1 MGDVGGLEKLLNSEV
16 DEAAL
21 KQISGTLKSEL
32 ISPQK
37 SQVGMPS
44 NLSSINTNFV
54 YQNGP
59 ANQALWKPNITVSS
73 ELPSVINSVSLKDA
87 VNNINGGRGE
97 RSPLIQQSHSRTV
110 SPGPARSYFRIVS
123 NVDGNTNGSQNSENM
138 ASSRRRLETTD
149 VKPII
154 QATLQSTSRSGSAT
168 EQNSPAM
175 CSLNSSLNRTS
186 QSPLSFMRTTNLM
199 PGNLQ
204 QPRFNGAAQVTS
216 LEKSLTTPATI
227 AVCGVDLRQ
236 RTPLLQNS
244 TLQTQSISQG
254 ISTAQTGIAP
264 KTAATI
270 LRTTTG
276 QLVLVT
282 GGASLPVQVKSELP
296 IQTIVVSSS
305 QPKQTTSSVTVQQ
318 HSSTIVHTSYMQQR
332 QPVSTSSNLAA
343 GYHHVSQNQTAPAP
357 TPPAGNSTPISLDQG
372 EKKCMSF
379 LKTLIR
385 LAKDKGNP
393 SVINEV
399 NRLVRDLL
407 MSKISPPAFTSRIP
421 AVLNSKPQANL
432 LPFLESV
439 LPSVQRE
446 FSAGNLVIEGLND
459 TEIPPTNASNCALSS
474 PKTSPNFF
482 STPSRSVSISSTSQP
497 TQQHQQQHLVCPTVS
512 TNSGAASANIS
523 GPYIVATPVNVRPM
537 AGNMGLHQGSV
548 QVHQQYPSVAHQLS
562 SCQPTSVEMPFRP
575 APLPTQPSFVSEML
589 NTQDKSTA
597 VATAANSRT
606 SPAINGNSSS
616 ITLSSQPLL
625 SATPQQ
631 QQHQQQQQQQ
641 PQILQQQQQQQQQQ
655 SSADSGKSLSV
666 STVTEKE
673 PEDDINDV
681 AAMGGVNLAEES
693 QKILA
698 STADLFSTDM
708 QSCGPEPTFLDLSSL
723 QERMQ
728 ASCSGVNVESFQPDC
743 CQLLSIACETRLRG
757 LLEKMCAAAEHRTEN
772 LRTNPF
778 YYQVSDVRGQLRFLE
793 HLNAQC
799 QKRRGERERELLFRM
814 AKSRSSKIGDSEQ
827 QRIKERAKELQKA
840 EQEELRNRSANA
852 AAQAAL
858 ASSRK
863 RPLQQAAGA
872 SDSQQSAALGVF
884 GANSGSFLGTATNLA
899 DGLIRF
905 QSTTRPRM
913 KRINLKDF
921 QFVLRTDRYAK
932 YSKVLIES
940 EFK

>member
-59 ANQALWKPNITVSS
+59 ASQALWKSNITVSS

-87 VNNINGGRGE
+87 VSNVNGGRGE
-97 RSPLIQQSHSRTV
+97 RTPLIQQSHPRTV

-123 NVDGNTNGSQNSENM
+123 NVDGNTNGSQSSENM
-138 ASSRRRLETTD
+138 ASSRRRLESTD

-154 QATLQSTSRSGSAT
+154 QATLQSTSRSGNAT
-168 EQNSPAM
+168 EQNSSAM
-175 CSLNSSLNRTS
+175 CSLNRTS
-186 QSPLSFMRTTNLM
+186 QSPLSFMRTTSLM
-199 PGNLQ
+199 PGNLP

-282 GGASLPVQVKSELP
+282 GGASLPVQVSNFFSELP

-305 QPKQTTSSVTVQQ
+305 QPKQTTSSVTAQH

-332 QPVSTSSNLAA
+332 QPVSTSSTLAS
-343 GYHHVSQNQTAPAP
+343 GYHHGSQNQSAPAP
-357 TPPAGNSTPISLDQG
+357 TPAGNSTPISLDQG

-407 MSKISPPAFTSRIP
+407 
-421 AVLNSKPQANL
+421 
-432 LPFLESV
+432 SV

-459 TEIPPTNASNCALSS
+459 TEIHPTNASNCAHPS

-482 STPSRSVSISSTSQP
+482 STPSRTVSISTSQP
-497 TQQHQQQHLVCPTVS
+497 TQQHQQQHLVCPAVS
-512 TNSGAASANIS
+512 TNSGTASANIS

-537 AGNMGLHQGSV
+537 AGNMGLHQGGV

-575 APLPTQPSFVSEML
+575 APLPTQPSFVSEII

-597 VATAANSRT
+597 VATAVNSRT
-606 SPAINGNSSS
+606 SPAINGSSS
-616 ITLSSQPLL
+616 IALSSQSLL
-625 SATPQQ
+625 
-631 QQHQQQQQQQ
+631 
-641 PQILQQQQQQQQQQ
+641 
-655 SSADSGKSLSV
+655 
-666 STVTEKE
+666 E

-698 STADLFSTDM
+698 STADLFSTEM

-772 LRTNPF
+772 LR
-778 YYQVSDVRGQLRFLE
+778 
-793 HLNAQC
+793 
-799 QKRRGERERELLFRM
+799 
-814 AKSRSSKIGDSEQ
+814 
-827 QRIKERAKELQKA
+827 LQKA

-863 RPLQQAAGA
+863 RPLQQTAGV
-872 SDSQQSAALGVF
+872 SDSQQPVALGVF
-884 GANSGSFLGTATNLA
+884 GANSGSFSLGTATNSA
-899 DGLIRF
+899 EGLIRF

>member
-1 MGDVGGLEKLLNSEV
+1 
-16 DEAAL
+16 
-21 KQISGTLKSEL
+21 
-32 ISPQK
+32 
-37 SQVGMPS
+37 
-44 NLSSINTNFV
+44 
-54 YQNGP
+54 
-59 ANQALWKPNITVSS
+59 
-73 ELPSVINSVSLKDA
+73 
-87 VNNINGGRGE
+87 
-97 RSPLIQQSHSRTV
+97 
-110 SPGPARSYFRIVS
+110 
-123 NVDGNTNGSQNSENM
+123 
-138 ASSRRRLETTD
+138 
-149 VKPII
+149 
-154 QATLQSTSRSGSAT
+154 
-168 EQNSPAM
+168 
-175 CSLNSSLNRTS
+175 
-186 QSPLSFMRTTNLM
+186 
-199 PGNLQ
+199 
-204 QPRFNGAAQVTS
+204 
-216 LEKSLTTPATI
+216 
-227 AVCGVDLRQ
+227 
-236 RTPLLQNS
+236 
-244 TLQTQSISQG
+244 
-254 ISTAQTGIAP
+254 
-264 KTAATI
+264 
-270 LRTTTG
+270 
-276 QLVLVT
+276 
-282 GGASLPVQVKSELP
+282 VKSELP

-372 EKKCMSF
+372 EKKQGQS
-379 LKTLIR
+379 
-385 LAKDKGNP
+385 

-446 FSAGNLVIEGLND
+446 FSAGNL
-459 TEIPPTNASNCALSS
+459 
-474 PKTSPNFF
+474 TSPNFF

-523 GPYIVATPVNVRPM
+523 GPYIVATPVN
-537 AGNMGLHQGSV
+537 
-548 QVHQQYPSVAHQLS
+548 VHQQYPSVAHQLS

-641 PQILQQQQQQQQQQ
+641 PQILQQQQQQQQ

-921 QFVLRTDRYAK
+921 QFVRPCWYALESDASTTVEENDK
-932 YSKVLIES
+932 ICTSRSFSSSPTESKKTFFPVYFWRQPCMRIQAVD
-940 EFK
+940 FN

>member
-59 ANQALWKPNITVSS
+59 ASQALWKSNITVSS

-87 VNNINGGRGE
+87 VSNVNGGRGE
-97 RSPLIQQSHSRTV
+97 RTPLIQQSHPRTV

-123 NVDGNTNGSQNSENM
+123 NVDGNTNGSQSSENM
-138 ASSRRRLETTD
+138 ASSRRRLESTD

-154 QATLQSTSRSGSAT
+154 QATLQSTSRSGNAT
-168 EQNSPAM
+168 EQNSSAM
-175 CSLNSSLNRTS
+175 CSLNRTS
-186 QSPLSFMRTTNLM
+186 QSPLSFMRTTSLM
-199 PGNLQ
+199 PGNLP

-305 QPKQTTSSVTVQQ
+305 QPKQTTSSVTAQH

-332 QPVSTSSNLAA
+332 QPVSTSSTLAS
-343 GYHHVSQNQTAPAP
+343 GYHHGSQNQSAPAP
-357 TPPAGNSTPISLDQG
+357 TPAGNSTPISLDQG

-459 TEIPPTNASNCALSS
+459 TEIHPTNASNCAHPS

-482 STPSRSVSISSTSQP
+482 STPSRTVSISTSQP
-497 TQQHQQQHLVCPTVS
+497 TQQHQQQHLVCPAVS
-512 TNSGAASANIS
+512 TNSGTASANIS

-537 AGNMGLHQGSV
+537 AGNMGLHQGGV

-575 APLPTQPSFVSEML
+575 APLPTQPSFVSEII

-597 VATAANSRT
+597 VATAVNSRT
-606 SPAINGNSSS
+606 SPAINGSSS
-616 ITLSSQPLL
+616 IALSSQSLL
-625 SATPQQ
+625 SATPQHQHQ
-631 QQHQQQQQQQ
+631 QQQQQQQQ
-641 PQILQQQQQQQQQQ
+641 PQILLQQQQP
-655 SSADSGKSLSV
+655 SADSGKSHSV
-666 STVTEKE
+666 SAVTEKE

-698 STADLFSTDM
+698 STADLFSTEM

-772 LRTNPF
+772 LRVSSIHIPF
-778 YYQVSDVRGQLRFLE
+778 EDYLNFLSLILLYFFEKKTYIDFRRIHFIIKYQMSGVS
-793 HLNAQC
+793 
-799 QKRRGERERELLFRM
+799 
-814 AKSRSSKIGDSEQ
+814 
-827 QRIKERAKELQKA
+827 
-840 EQEELRNRSANA
+840 
-852 AAQAAL
+852 
-858 ASSRK
+858 
-863 RPLQQAAGA
+863 
-872 SDSQQSAALGVF
+872 
-884 GANSGSFLGTATNLA
+884 
-899 DGLIRF
+899 
-905 QSTTRPRM
+905 
-913 KRINLKDF
+913 
-921 QFVLRTDRYAK
+921 
-932 YSKVLIES
+932 
-940 EFK
+940 